1 MRAIRWSRIIQ
12 TMQPPSIDKH
22 IAAGYTHRS
31 RPPVRAAWQTFIA
44 CARRRITVSYRCRHQ
59 LTSLIQRNCPPVD
72 YHVTRALDRQPARRA
87 VKLYKRAVGKI
98 NAALICAVSISRASC
113 VVRAEDPSR

>member
-1 MRAIRWSRIIQ
+1 MRAVRRARIIQ

-22 IAAGYTHRS
+22 IATGYAHRS

-44 CARRRITVSYRCRHQ
+44 CARRRIAVSYRCRHQ

-72 YHVTRALDRQPARRA
+72 YHVARALDRQPARRA
-87 VKLYKRAVGKI
+87 VKLHKRAIGKI
-98 NAALICAVSISRASC
+98 NAAFICAVSISRAYC
-113 VVRAEDPSR
+113 VMRAEDPSC